1 MTAGPTAAL
10 ADETGILQR
19 GQRREL
25 GGNPKRRAEQQPG
38 DDDAQ
43 REPAPGERAPVP
55 TLHESAQQVRE
66 TQGRAVQQPRLR

>member
-1 MTAGPTAAL
+1 MKTKAQLIVLQKQDDGRPDGRT

-25 GGNPKRRAEQQPG
+25 GGNTKRRAKHEPG

-55 TLHESAQQVRE
+55 TLHES
-66 TQGRAVQQPRLR
+66 TQPGA